1 MKSYKDFAKESIGS
15 SDIGALVLVG
25 GWRYGYIQNQF
36 LFFGEDGSYRAY
48 MVTGADVEIGSH
60 YEKVAA
66 FKGGLESMMMMER
79 LLKRVLLRLTCIVP
93 EILAVL
99 SRRCSRSAS
108 AVLLGCCSL
117 NSGAR
122 PEAPLLRYR
131 LTE

>member
-1 MKSYKDFAKESIGS
+1 
-15 SDIGALVLVG
+15 
-25 GWRYGYIQNQF
+25 
-36 LFFGEDGSYRAY
+36 
-48 MVTGADVEIGSH
+48 
-60 YEKVAA
+60 
-66 FKGGLESMMMMER
+66 MMMMER

>member
-66 FKGGLESMMMMER
+66 FKGW
-79 LLKRVLLRLTCIVP
+79 LRIYDDAGKTFEKSAAEINVYRSGDFGCI
-93 EILAVL
+93 IQTL
-99 SRRCSRSAS
+99 
-108 AVLLGCCSL
+108 
-117 NSGAR
+117 
-122 PEAPLLRYR
+122 
-131 LTE
+131 